1 MACKRNADSIRSE
14 GARGGRI
21 INGDKREVFGKRG
34 GFCGGRGG
42 LFSGELGGF
51 CGSQGGLGG
60 SQGGLGGGLL
70 GSLEFAVD
78 SDEGVLI
85 ETGIGFHAGFGGG
98 TAFEHS
104 EIMAE
109 ETNSPFEGSEGVVVL
124 EGMSNFLGSFDEFA
138 VRYAGRRPGFWEMVG
153 VELMELASPAG
164 GTADDDV
171 FVVMPAFLTGV
182 HDTII
187 HVNAERELQIA
198 NSATMGGGDFGVRN
212 IARNNAIQTVFYYG
226 F

>member
-1 MACKRNADSIRSE
+1 MACKWNADSIRSE

-34 GFCGGRGG
+34 GFC
-42 LFSGELGGF
+42 
-51 CGSQGGLGG
+51 
-60 SQGGLGGGLL
+60 GGLL

-164 GTADDDV
+164 GTADDNML
-171 FVVMPAFLTGV
+171 VVMTAFLTGV

-212 IARNNAIQTVFYYG
+212 IARNDATQTVFYYG